1 MILLP
6 YENFYIK
13 TKFKADEVE
22 ELLRQQASP
31 GNGSFLSLFKNT
43 SDTYFEGFAVNGI
56 FELKRNINYR
66 NSFLPQITGTI
77 EQCPDGSRVHVK
89 MTMWA
94 FVTVF
99 MCIWLGFAL
108 IAGFGLVFQAIGQG
122 KLIPVDFAG
131 FGMFLFGYALMM
143 GAFKFESIKTRT
155 CFLEL
160 LEGRIE

>member
-6 YENFYIK
+6 YEIFFIK
-13 TKFKADEVE
+13 TNLKADVVE
-22 ELLRQQASP
+22 ERLRQEATP
-31 GNGSFLSLFKNT
+31 GSSGFLSLFKNT
-43 SDTYFEGFAVNGI
+43 SDTYFEGFAVNGV

-89 MTMWA
+89 MTMWI

-99 MCIWLGFAL
+99 MCIWLGSAL
-108 IAGFGLVFQAIGQG
+108 IGGFLMVLQAAGQG
-122 KLIPVDFAG
+122 KLTAVDFAG

-155 CFLEL
+155 YLLEL
-160 LEGRIE
+160 LEGEIE